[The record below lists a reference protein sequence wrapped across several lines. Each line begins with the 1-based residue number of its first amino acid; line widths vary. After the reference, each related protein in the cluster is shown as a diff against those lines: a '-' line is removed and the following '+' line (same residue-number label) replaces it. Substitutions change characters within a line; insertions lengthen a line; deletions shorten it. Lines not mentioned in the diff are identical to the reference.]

1 MTFPH
6 GLDMEIDGVLLEIGE
21 SGPQQLRYGALL
33 CLVKLYHPLHTLQYT
48 FVARHTQVR
57 WRLFVVLMVLSRVMR
72 L

>member
-6 GLDMEIDGVLLEIGE
+6 RLDMEIDGVLREIGE

-57 WRLFVVLMVLSRVMR
+57 WRLFVVVLSSIK
-72 L
+72 

>member
-1 MTFPH
+1 
-6 GLDMEIDGVLLEIGE
+6 MEIDGVLREIGE

-57 WRLFVVLMVLSRVMR
+57 WRLFVVLMVLSSIK

>member
-1 MTFPH
+1 
-6 GLDMEIDGVLLEIGE
+6 MEIDGVLREIGE

-57 WRLFVVLMVLSRVMR
+57 RRLFVVLMVLSSIK

>member
-1 MTFPH
+1 
-6 GLDMEIDGVLLEIGE
+6 MEIDGVLREIGE

-57 WRLFVVLMVLSRVMR
+57 WRLLFVVLMVLTSAVNDGIK
-72 L
+72 